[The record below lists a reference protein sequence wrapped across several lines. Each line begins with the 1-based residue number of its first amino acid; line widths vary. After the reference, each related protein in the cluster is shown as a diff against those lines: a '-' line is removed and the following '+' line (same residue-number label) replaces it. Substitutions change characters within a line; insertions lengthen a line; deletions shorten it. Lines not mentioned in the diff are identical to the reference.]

1 VGAVVPEF
9 SLKVIIRGITMKRH
23 YFVSESL
30 DDLEHIENEL
40 EAAGVTTPQIHVL
53 SDDDMGVEE
62 HHLHNVEAVL
72 KKDVVH
78 GTEKGAIVGVVA
90 GAAILVF
97 AGFSGLTE
105 TYTWVPA
112 IFLAVIA
119 VGFCTWEGGL
129 IGIQEPHSEFQ
140 KFQPLLREGKHILFV
155 DVAIAQE
162 QVLDSVTANHPL
174 LRKAGEGS
182 ATPGWV
188 IGAQQKW
195 AKFVQ
200 VAP

>member
-1 VGAVVPEF
+1 
-9 SLKVIIRGITMKRH
+9 MKRH
-23 YFVSESL
+23 FYVSSDL
-30 DDLEHIENEL
+30 DDLELVERDL

-53 SDDDMGVEE
+53 SEDDAGIEQ

-78 GTEKGAIVGVVA
+78 GTEMGFLVGVIA
-90 GAAILVF
+90 GAAILLL
-97 AGFSGLTE
+97 AWFSGLTE
-105 TYTWVPA
+105 TYTWVPP
-112 IFLAVIA
+112 IFLSIIV

-129 IGIQEPHSEFQ
+129 IGIQEPHTDFQ
-140 KFQPLLREGKHILFV
+140 RFQGQLQEGKHILFV
-155 DVAIAQE
+155 DVPVDQE
-162 QVLDSVTANHPL
+162 QILHSVVSQHSQL
-174 LRKAGEGS
+174 EEAGEGAS
-182 ATPGWV
+182 TPGWV